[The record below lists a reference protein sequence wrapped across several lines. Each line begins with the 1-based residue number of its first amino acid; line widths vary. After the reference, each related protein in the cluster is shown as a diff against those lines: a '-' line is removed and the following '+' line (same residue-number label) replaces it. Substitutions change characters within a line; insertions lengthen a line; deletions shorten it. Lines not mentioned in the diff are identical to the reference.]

1 MYGSRISG
9 LLFSYNEAMEYGIRE
24 HALYYALLAK
34 AVLKTEHL
42 PNAEELLKT
51 ITSEYG
57 RRRGKRMRAN
67 AQTRHPSDDLSAFF
81 FTGEWAGKPGENRS
95 ELIRHQDTTESHVHV
110 CAWYDTWKK
119 YGLLAYGTY
128 YCRWI
133 DPAIAEGFDGS
144 FTLSVP
150 GTKGAGDSVCRFVWN
165 QPVSAPESERPYLLP
180 FSFHIEELR
189 HTAQEVLH
197 SMAPEYAEAI
207 LKRTEDAFQEY
218 ISNL

>member
-1 MYGSRISG
+1 MYGSRYSG
-9 LLFSYNEAMEYGIRE
+9 FLFSYNGIMEYGIRE

-34 AVLKTEHL
+34 AVLETEHL
-42 PNAEELLKT
+42 PNAEALLET
-51 ITSEYG
+51 ITSKYG

-67 AQTRHPSDDLSAFF
+67 AETLCPSDDLSAFF
-81 FTGEWAGKPGENRS
+81 RTGEWAGKPGENRS
-95 ELIRHQDTTESHVHV
+95 ELIRNQDTTESHVHV

-150 GTKGAGDSVCRFVWN
+150 QTKGAGDSVCRFVWN
-165 QPVSAPESERPYLLP
+165 QPLSALQNERPFLLP

-189 HTAQEVLH
+189 YTAQEVLYR
-197 SMAPEYAEAI
+197 SVSEYAEDI
-207 LKRTEDAFQEY
+207 LNRTEDAFQKY
-218 ISNL
+218 ISNP